1 MCFSDKG
8 EGNLDVFGVNR
19 YSHIWEM
26 EKDGRMATSPSIA
39 HLISDSTLNG
49 HTATPTALSCAG
61 GQLTCRFSSP
71 IGKNACRGSTDSHSA
86 DMVTTGAFFQLH

>member
-61 GQLTCRFSSP
+61 SPVLLGRMLAEAAPTVTLLTR
-71 IGKNACRGSTDSHSA
+71 
-86 DMVTTGAFFQLH
+86 